1 MKECQLVNLN
11 FNASIQRLCPTY
23 TPSSR
28 YFLIYLFQIGSL
40 NKIPITVLGFLVFN
54 AKMTHQG
61 IMYISMASLG
71 GLMYGYSKLPQS

>member
-1 MKECQLVNLN
+1 MRAPPQ
-11 FNASIQRLCPTY
+11 
-23 TPSSR
+23 PSSF
-28 YFLIYLFQIGSL
+28 FLYVTLLLLYHVGSL